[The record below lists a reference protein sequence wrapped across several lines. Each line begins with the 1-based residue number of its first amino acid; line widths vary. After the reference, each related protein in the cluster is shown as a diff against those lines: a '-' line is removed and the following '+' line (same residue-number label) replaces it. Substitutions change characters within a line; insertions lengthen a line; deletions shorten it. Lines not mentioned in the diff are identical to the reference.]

1 MSDEELQKQI
11 ITQIEVLV
19 EELGGTICQQT
30 RCNSMGRQSKVLEI
44 EYDIEEKN
52 ERVLNQ

>member
-1 MSDEELQKQI
+1 MSEEELQKQI

-19 EELGGTICQQT
+19 EELGGSMNHQT

-44 EYDIEEKN
+44 EYDVEEKN
-52 ERVLNQ
+52 EGV

>member
-19 EELGGTICQQT
+19 EELGGTICQQI
-30 RCNSMGRQSKVLEI
+30 RCDSMGRQSKVLEI
-44 EYDIEEKN
+44 EYDVEEKN
-52 ERVLNQ
+52 ERV